1 MYKLYRFKGTAMT
14 TAGVEEAR
22 KRLPELLTRANRD
35 GAVTIVTKRGVPYA
49 AIVPVSHVVRG
60 VRGLTALRGSARGC
74 YGEAARYVDR
84 MRDEWR

>member
-1 MYKLYRFKGTAMT
+1 MT

-22 KRLPELLTRANRD
+22 KRLPELLSRANRD

-60 VRGLTALRGSARGC
+60 GVRSLTALRGSARGC

-84 MRDEWR
+84 IRDEW

>member
-1 MYKLYRFKGTAMT
+1 LESDVK

-22 KRLPELLTRANRD
+22 KTLPEILSRAHHD
-35 GAVTIVTKRGVPYA
+35 GTVTIVTKRGVPYA

-60 VRGLTALRGSARGC
+60 ARKLTALRGSACGC
-74 YGEAARYVDR
+74 YGEAAEYVDR

>member
-1 MYKLYRFKGTAMT
+1 MLYELYSFRGTVMT

-22 KRLPELLTRANRD
+22 KRLPELLSRANRD

-60 VRGLTALRGSARGC
+60 LTALRGSARGR
-74 YGEAARYVDR
+74 YGDAARYVDR